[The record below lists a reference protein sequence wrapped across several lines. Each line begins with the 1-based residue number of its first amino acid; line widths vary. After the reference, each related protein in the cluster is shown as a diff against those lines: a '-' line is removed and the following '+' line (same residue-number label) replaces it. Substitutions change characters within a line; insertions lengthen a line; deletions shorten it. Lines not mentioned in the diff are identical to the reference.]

1 MMDDL
6 PTPLAS
12 PLRANGAGVGVGEG
26 EGEGD
31 DFRSLYQLEAER
43 RKTLM
48 KLAQKATRD
57 YDELKR
63 RYTDTTQT
71 AEALQRRLEEREHEL
86 NTLRSVS
93 EAVYHEYDALRQR
106 YEVEAES
113 MAQAFDRATEWY
125 RENKSLRRETANL
138 KRQSAVL
145 LQRVAACDSG
155 ELDLAALA
163 SLADAA
169 SSSSSSGMQQEMQ
182 QQHEQEVAA
191 LMAKIKSLEVDV
203 ASLTAEANKAKQD
216 EFEAQEELLDVR
228 RQLDEAGQQMQ
239 HMQSRLTE
247 LEAVERRM
255 GRVSVLVLDE
265 VEALQAQLHS
275 EAEKAKKATTEA
287 AKARSEQAALA
298 RQSAVALADVMGDER
313 LRLALEEVHSVTQQ
327 LHALDEEHKQ
337 TIHKL
342 KAKLQSYETGEKAA
356 EVDLLKERV
365 LLLEEEVRTQE
376 KKAMDAAAHVEKL
389 QKEVEEQQREIKSLR
404 HAQTS
409 PSLHLNGPTGGRDS
423 PSRCRSAAK
432 FECQPGAPPP
442 PPPPPPP
449 CGGAPPPP
457 PPPPPGVGAPPP
469 PPPPPPP
476 PSSGGGPPPPPP
488 PPPPPVN
495 PVATLATMIGVSK
508 QNKKEAD
515 GPDSSAK
522 PGGGMDDLI
531 NQIKQGGVKLKAT
544 KPFCLGYS
552 SKKASGEVAD
562 KPADAVQEMKSI
574 LATMKRGRA
583 GRLRPSAVSQEA
595 KKNTS
600 KKNKKDK
607 DKKAEEES
615 DEKPPPPSE
624 EEVSPRD
631 GEDSGKGA
639 SKEASPKAEE
649 SPEPEGSSPEKEEE
663 EGGSP
668 RTAEASFTLRL
679 HATGGHDADESS
691 SREATPPCSS
701 GRDSEERDSGRPSP
715 GRAVSSTTIFL
726 KSSRSPSEE

>member
-409 PSLHLNGPTGGRDS
+409 SSLHLNGPTGGRDS

-432 FECQPGAPPP
+432 FECQPGA
-442 PPPPPPP
+442 
-449 CGGAPPPP
+449 
-457 PPPPPGVGAPPP
+457 
-469 PPPPPPP
+469 
-476 PSSGGGPPPPPP
+476 PP

>member
-1 MMDDL
+1 M
-6 PTPLAS
+6 
-12 PLRANGAGVGVGEG
+12 
-26 EGEGD
+26 
-31 DFRSLYQLEAER
+31 
-43 RKTLM
+43 
-48 KLAQKATRD
+48 
-57 YDELKR
+57 
-63 RYTDTTQT
+63 
-71 AEALQRRLEEREHEL
+71 
-86 NTLRSVS
+86 
-93 EAVYHEYDALRQR
+93 
-106 YEVEAES
+106 
-113 MAQAFDRATEWY
+113 
-125 RENKSLRRETANL
+125 
-138 KRQSAVL
+138 
-145 LQRVAACDSG
+145 
-155 ELDLAALA
+155 
-163 SLADAA
+163 
-169 SSSSSSGMQQEMQ
+169 
-182 QQHEQEVAA
+182 
-191 LMAKIKSLEVDV
+191 
-203 ASLTAEANKAKQD
+203 
-216 EFEAQEELLDVR
+216 
-228 RQLDEAGQQMQ
+228 
-239 HMQSRLTE
+239 
-247 LEAVERRM
+247 
-255 GRVSVLVLDE
+255 
-265 VEALQAQLHS
+265 QAQLHS
-275 EAEKAKKATTEA
+275 EAERAKKAATEA

-365 LLLEEEVRTQE
+365 MLLEEEVRTQE
-376 KKAMDAAAHVEKL
+376 RKAMDATALGEKL
-389 QKEVEEQQREIKSLR
+389 QKEVEDQQREIKSLR
-404 HAQTS
+404 QAQTS
-409 PSLHLNGPTGGRDS
+409 SSSHLNGPSGGRES
-423 PSRCRSAAK
+423 PARCRTSAK

-457 PPPPPGVGAPPP
+457 PPPPPPGVGVPP

-476 PSSGGGPPPPPP
+476 PSSGNGHLPPPPPP

-508 QNKKEAD
+508 SKKEAD
-515 GPDSSAK
+515 GPDSGSK

-552 SKKASGEVAD
+552 SKKASGEVTD

-607 DKKAEEES
+607 DTDKRAEE
-615 DEKPPPPSE
+615 DEKPPPPPSE
-624 EEVSPRD
+624 EEAGPKD

-679 HATGGHDADESS
+679 HAAGGHDADEGS